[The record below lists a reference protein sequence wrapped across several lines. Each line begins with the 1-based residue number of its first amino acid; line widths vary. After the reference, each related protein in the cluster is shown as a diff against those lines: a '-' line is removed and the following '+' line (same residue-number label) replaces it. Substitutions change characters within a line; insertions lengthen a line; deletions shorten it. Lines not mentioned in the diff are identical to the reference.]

1 MSCCF
6 EAKCFGST
14 QCREKKAGGS
24 HQLCTLLLHFCASYS
39 KRWHISASKC
49 VRFSEVEFGSRG
61 GEIGADVDQMVGAL
75 GALDWRSLAQSTD
88 HGHGPIMS
96 VEGDHYFGHGPIIE
110 SPAMIPKFP

>member
-1 MSCCF
+1 M
-6 EAKCFGST
+6 GRT
-14 QCREKKAGGS
+14 N
-24 HQLCTLLLHFCASYS
+24 CARSPCIFVPLIA
-39 KRWHISASKC
+39 RTGTFQRQC

-110 SPAMIPKFP
+110 SLSAMVPKFS